1 MSVMRLRG
9 IEAGAPHEYAEAFYS
24 SKLVVGLSS

>member
-1 MSVMRLRG
+1 MRLRG

-24 SKLVVGLSS
+24 SKLVVTSPS